1 MMILNERAID
11 TIKESKRQTIMDN
24 LSTSLMTDEDWI
36 NQGKAD
42 AWAGNPKD
50 SPEHNP
56 QAASM
61 YDLGYCEGEI
71 ERSPLQSR
79 KKKSRNSITI

>member
-1 MMILNERAID
+1 MNNVSVA
-11 TIKESKRQTIMDN
+11 
-24 LSTSLMTDEDWI
+24 LMTDEDWI

-42 AWAGNPKD
+42 AWEGKPKQT
-50 SPEHNP
+50 PEHDP

-71 ERSPLQSR
+71 ERSPLTSKSESSDLSWNQEQSR
-79 KKKSRNSITI
+79 KSSASDQH

>member
-1 MMILNERAID
+1 
-11 TIKESKRQTIMDN
+11 MDHV
-24 LSTSLMTDEDWI
+24 STALMTDEEWI

-42 AWAGNPKD
+42 AWAGK
-50 SPEHNP
+50 SKQIPEHDP

-71 ERSPLQSR
+71 ERSPYKTEVTQKDYKQSQ
-79 KKKSRNSITI
+79 SF

>member
-1 MMILNERAID
+1 MTEIP
-11 TIKESKRQTIMDN
+11 TTF
-24 LSTSLMTDEDWI
+24 MTDEDWI

-42 AWAGNPKD
+42 AWSGK
-50 SPEHNP
+50 SKQTPEHDP

-71 ERSPLQSR
+71 ARSPVKP
-79 KKKSRNSITI
+79 KKCNLAT

>member
-1 MMILNERAID
+1 MME
-11 TIKESKRQTIMDN
+11 N
-24 LSTSLMTDEDWI
+24 LSSNFMTDEEWI

-42 AWAGNPKD
+42 AWAGKPKQT
-50 SPEHNP
+50 PEHDP

-71 ERSPLQSR
+71 ERSPVRPKQPISNQSA
-79 KKKSRNSITI
+79 

>member
-1 MMILNERAID
+1 MN
-11 TIKESKRQTIMDN
+11 
-24 LSTSLMTDEDWI
+24 DEDWM

-42 AWAGNPKD
+42 AWAGKPKQ
-50 SPEHNP
+50 SPEHDP

-71 ERSPLQSR
+71 ERSPVQD
-79 KKKSRNSITI
+79 KKQN

>member
-1 MMILNERAID
+1 MNNQALA
-11 TIKESKRQTIMDN
+11 
-24 LSTSLMTDEDWI
+24 LMTDEDWI

-42 AWAGNPKD
+42 AWAKK
-50 SPEHNP
+50 SKQTPEHDP

-71 ERSPLQSR
+71 ERSPVEKTQV
-79 KKKSRNSITI
+79 K

>member
-1 MMILNERAID
+1 MN
-11 TIKESKRQTIMDN
+11 DN
-24 LSTSLMTDEDWI
+24 LIHEMSDADWI

-42 AWAGNPKD
+42 AWEGKPKQT
-50 SPEHNP
+50 PEHDP

-71 ERSPLQSR
+71 ERSPV
-79 KKKSRNSITI
+79 KSRRQKPKLTD

>member
-1 MMILNERAID
+1 MDQVSD
-11 TIKESKRQTIMDN
+11 TF
-24 LSTSLMTDEDWI
+24 MTDEDWI

-42 AWAGNPKD
+42 AWAGKPKH
-50 SPEHNP
+50 SPEHDP

-71 ERSPLQSR
+71 ERSPVKPKNLEQQ
-79 KKKSRNSITI
+79 N

>member
-1 MMILNERAID
+1 
-11 TIKESKRQTIMDN
+11 MDN
-24 LSTSLMTDEDWI
+24 VSTALMTDEEWI

-42 AWAGNPKD
+42 AWAGK
-50 SPEHNP
+50 SKQIPEHDP

-71 ERSPLQSR
+71 ERSQL
-79 KKKSRNSITI
+79 KKDFHLVILLLRTIDPANTIKIAPKK